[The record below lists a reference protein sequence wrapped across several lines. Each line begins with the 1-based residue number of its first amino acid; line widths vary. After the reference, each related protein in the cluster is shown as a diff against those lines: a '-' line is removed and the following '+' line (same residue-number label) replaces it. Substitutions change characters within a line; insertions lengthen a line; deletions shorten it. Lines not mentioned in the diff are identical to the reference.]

1 MSSAFYHDTQPILL
15 GPPTLTYDTPAYPG
29 LHGFTGT
36 AALQYPTSSMP
47 AEHLSTHSKE
57 PIFATPTSAMAPLVP
72 AEQCIACY
80 PRRDFP
86 DYHYSIGPGM
96 VTVRSP
102 DIERYLVAL
111 ARKYSMEV
119 GQAAGS
125 ATSWPT
131 FQSAE
136 SACLSSVKEVRRLLG
151 IQHERDLPD
160 MWCKYIIAL
169 AGLATYP
176 DPSHP
181 AHGALWGPAVR
192 DRTAAIIHEI
202 YGYNPPLFDGSVA
215 YLRRA
220 ISTPDVLPAHRT
232 QIITMPR
239 HRDAAAATVATD
251 IAPSDSDSDSD
262 EPPRKRARFV
272 HIARQG
278 ADPNKVFDALVM
290 SRSKPKLEPTR
301 RLTRQ
306 AARLAAIVPE
316 LPTYRGQSPEDS
328 GTRSSTA
335 VSCESEET
343 ALDTIATTR
352 CHKRKERDGD
362 DVRDEGSGERE
373 DETGALPADR
383 LRKTSWESKRAT
395 STSAAKAPT
404 RLKGSIIAARASITG
419 RRKSRRA

>member
-1 MSSAFYHDTQPILL
+1 MSSAFYHNTRPILSDS
-15 GPPTLTYDTPAYPG
+15 PTLTYDAPTYPG

-47 AEHLSTHSKE
+47 AEYLSMHSKE
-57 PIFATPTSAMAPLVP
+57 PIFATPTSAMTPLIP
-72 AEQCIACY
+72 AEHCIACY

-86 DYHYSIGPGM
+86 DYHYSLGPGM
-96 VTVRSP
+96 ISARSP
-102 DIERYLVAL
+102 DIEQYLVAL

-131 FQSAE
+131 FQSAD
-136 SACLSSVKEVRRLLG
+136 SARLSSVKEVRRLLG
-151 IQHERDLPD
+151 FQHNSDLPD

-181 AHGALWGPAVR
+181 AHAALWGPAVR

-215 YLRRA
+215 YLRRE
-220 ISTPDVLPAHRT
+220 ISPPDVPPAHRA

-239 HRDAAAATVATD
+239 HREAAAADAATN

-328 GTRSSTA
+328 STRSSTA

-352 CHKRKERDGD
+352 CRKRKERDGD

-373 DETGALPADR
+373 DETDALPADR
-383 LRKTSWESKRAT
+383 PRKTSWESKRAT
-395 STSAAKAPT
+395 STSAAKGPT
-404 RLKGSIIAARASITG
+404 RSQGSINAARVSIT
-419 RRKSRRA
+419 RMRKSRKA

>member
-1 MSSAFYHDTQPILL
+1 MSSAFYHNTRPILSDS
-15 GPPTLTYDTPAYPG
+15 PTLTYDAPTYPG

-47 AEHLSTHSKE
+47 AEYLSMHSKE
-57 PIFATPTSAMAPLVP
+57 PIFATPTSAMTPLIP
-72 AEQCIACY
+72 AEHCIACY

-86 DYHYSIGPGM
+86 DYHYSLGPGM
-96 VTVRSP
+96 ISARSP
-102 DIERYLVAL
+102 DIEQYLVAL
-111 ARKYSMEV
+111 ARKYSME
-119 GQAAGS
+119 S
-125 ATSWPT
+125 AD
-131 FQSAE
+131 SAR
-136 SACLSSVKEVRRLLG
+136 LSSVKEVRRLLG
-151 IQHERDLPD
+151 FQHNSDLPD

-181 AHGALWGPAVR
+181 AHAALWGPAVR

-215 YLRRA
+215 YLRRE
-220 ISTPDVLPAHRT
+220 ISPPDVPPAHRA

-239 HRDAAAATVATD
+239 HREAAAADAATN

-328 GTRSSTA
+328 STRSSTA

-352 CHKRKERDGD
+352 CRKRKERDGD

-373 DETGALPADR
+373 DETDALPADR
-383 LRKTSWESKRAT
+383 PRKTSWESKRAT
-395 STSAAKAPT
+395 STSAAKGPT
-404 RLKGSIIAARASITG
+404 RSQGSINAARVSIT
-419 RRKSRRA
+419 RMRKSRKA

>member
-202 YGYNPPLFDGSVA
+202 YGYNPPLFDG
-215 YLRRA
+215 
-220 ISTPDVLPAHRT
+220 T